1 VQQYGEQFR
10 AAPRRKQGRRPARRP
25 PLL

>member
-1 VQQYGEQFR
+1 VRQYGEQFR
-10 AAPRRKQGRRPARRP
+10 AEPRRKQGRRRTKPP